1 MKIAAKRLN
10 LLIVSVSVVTIILT
24 VMAGVEPSPFREII
38 NKINSIENKLE
49 SVENQMEQIL
59 FKSFEKE
66 TDEDPLLFEK
76 KLDDLADVLCDCQE
90 KIDSIISVVPDEY
103 RRSPVLMHSLFGI
116 ELESRN
122 IINCIDQLYTNPDN
136 ISIAQER
143 VKFNGQIVMYSTRTY
158 TRRLSDD
165 INTRTE
171 SDALAEFSDEI
182 PRDRISVDEDGFIV
196 DPSLWSEKFAA
207 AVAASEG
214 VDDLTGDH
222 WKVVN
227 FLRDYYIEYG
237 AAPMIRRL
245 CESTGFKLKK
255 IYELFP
261 SGPAKGACKIAGL
274 PKPTGCV

>member
-66 TDEDPLLFEK
+66 TDEYPLELEK

-90 KIDSIISVVPDEY
+90 KIDSIINVVPDEY
-103 RRSPVLMHSLFGI
+103 KRSPVLMHSLFGI
-116 ELESRN
+116 ELESKN

-158 TRRLSDD
+158 TRRFSDD

-171 SDALAEFSDEI
+171 GNALVEVSDEFH
-182 PRDRISVDEDGFIV
+182 RDRIQVDEDGFIV
-196 DPSLWSEKFAA
+196 DPSLWSEEFAA